1 MSVKRVI
8 LLYLIVILHF
18 EVIQIDLK
26 IRHRVCPEDKFAILM
41 NKVDEDGP
49 GHVHW
54 VDGLMALR
62 QLKEVIFKFQID
74 NFFINDL

>member
-8 LLYLIVILHF
+8 QLYLIVILHF

-49 GHVHW
+49 GHVH
-54 VDGLMALR
+54 
-62 QLKEVIFKFQID
+62 
-74 NFFINDL
+74 